1 MEKDELLNFL
11 NENGMTDKDAI
22 KFISELEEIDKG
34 IGDIPQIK
42 RIQETLDEKFL
53 NMLMDVNGYLIDEM
67 QKAKSNMAKE
77 SIEEMIKN
85 NFKLIVEIKEKKE
98 K

>member
-11 NENGMTDKDAI
+11 TENRIKDKDAI

-34 IGDIPQIK
+34 IGDIPQMK

-53 NMLMDVNGYLIDEM
+53 NMLIDVNEYLIDERE
-67 QKAKSNMAKE
+67 KASSKSAKE
-77 SIEEMIKN
+77 TIG
-85 NFKLIVEIKEKKE
+85 KLIISNYRKIVEMKEGK
-98 K
+98 